1 LEKKIMID
9 MVRKLWT
16 DDDGQD
22 LAEYGLLLI
31 LIGVALVTAIG
42 LFKTQ
47 ISTVFSSATSALTG
61 A

>member
-1 LEKKIMID
+1 MTNLIRSVWLDES
-9 MVRKLWT
+9 
-16 DDDGQD
+16 GQD

-31 LIGVALVTAIG
+31 LIGVAIVTAIG
-42 LFKTQ
+42 LFKDQ